1 MVDSEWHGEGV
12 RSVIFQSN
20 IFASPNARVHKR
32 THTHA
37 HRQQNTP
44 NSLSQYSL
52 STFATNSLIET
63 TAKSAGASGARMKP
77 FLSGIPG
84 L

>member
-12 RSVIFQSN
+12 RSVIFQSKY
-20 IFASPNARVHKR
+20 SHRQTLVSTNA
-32 THTHA
+32 HT
-37 HRQQNTP
+37 HRQQKHSKL
-44 NSLSQYSL
+44 SLFQYSL

>member
-20 IFASPNARVHKR
+20 IFASPNTRVHKR
-32 THTHA
+32 THSRHA

-44 NSLSQYSL
+44 KSQYSL

>member
-12 RSVIFQSN
+12 RSVSFQSK
-20 IFASPNARVHKR
+20 IPSQTLVSTNANY
-32 THTHA
+32 A